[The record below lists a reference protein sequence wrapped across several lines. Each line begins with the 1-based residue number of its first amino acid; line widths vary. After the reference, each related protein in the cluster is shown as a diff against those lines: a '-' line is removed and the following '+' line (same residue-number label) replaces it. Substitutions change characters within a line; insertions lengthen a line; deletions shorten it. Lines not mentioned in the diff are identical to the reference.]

1 MAISGNNT
9 GGGSNPFG
17 DGKFRFT
24 IKELTIKMGERVMPG
39 QDDKILMSQKE
50 KEPWLQIAINYL
62 EPETNESILEN
73 YLNMPKGLAFNDRAT
88 WIKRL
93 AHMVGK
99 NEKVM
104 CKEENDL
111 GKNKQASKFVYDFG
125 LGIDSLEEL
134 WDACAAGRIIKFEVL
149 ADGKPVT
156 GRTII
161 LDIFTKDSGWAG
173 IADSAADIQIQAPA
187 GKPKPVQQIES
198 VI

>member
-24 IKELTIKMGERVMPG
+24 IKELTIKMGERVAPG
-39 QDDKILMSQKE
+39 QDDKIPMNQKE

-73 YLNMPKGLAFNDRAT
+73 YLNMPKGLAFNEKNK
-88 WIKRL
+88 WIQRL
-93 AHMVGK
+93 AHIVGK
-99 NEKVM
+99 NVKVL

-111 GKNKQASKFVYDFG
+111 GKAKIASKFVYDFD

-134 WDACAAGRIIKFEVL
+134 WNACAAGRIIVFNVL
-149 ADGKPVT
+149 HDGKSIL
-156 GRTII
+156 GKTII
-161 LDIFTKDSGWAG
+161 LDILTKDSGWAG

>member
-39 QDDKILMSQKE
+39 QDDKIPMSQKE
-50 KEPWLQIAINYL
+50 KEPWLQIAINYV

-125 LGIDSLEEL
+125 PGIDSLEEL
-134 WDACAAGRIIKFEVL
+134 WGACTAGRIIKFEVL

-173 IADSAADIQIQAPA
+173 IADSAADIQIQAPT
-187 GKPKPVQQIES
+187 GKPKPVQQLES